1 MIKEILQENNN
12 KSYSREKVKNDRLN
26 SILNGLNIF
35 KEFNLIK
42 KEKHKYTFKKKK
54 NLKLSFNNFFTKKP
68 TNIKAFPPKKN
79 NTIIYRNN
87 LTPFDKRINYT
98 TRNNFLK
105 EEKTNEETK
114 IENNY
119 FTERM
124 NSFNKKVINN
134 LNEEYEI
141 RYLNKKIEKLR
152 SKKEEIENNLN
163 YIKNKNNSLNSELI
177 KEENNLNNLLFSLKN
192 IYNIFFLNGIN
203 KEENNLE
210 IKNLLLDLM
219 DIKYNYENAI
229 LVNTFLQNLDDSIN
243 MNNIFNSNNDIY
255 SNISLLLEMK
265 NKLIDDINKIN
276 ENEIIQKKYSEFCK
290 DLFHMFETND
300 LDNIYI
306 SLKEI
311 ISNNEDNN
319 KKISQMKSILYNNN
333 DNDYNNN
340 SYYEKLN
347 TNINPDKITSNKRKN
362 LSLNYSDLNK
372 FILENND
379 INTCGDLK
387 RNKFNLMKV
396 KNSSFLTDRRRLTD
410 AKDFISKLRN
420 KNNIQKKN
428 NKIDIDKINKFSYTP
443 KIISFS
449 SRSHLNKS
457 MFNLYNKESNK
468 EDKIENHK
476 EDNDDFKNFINSVD
490 NQKENISTKNKHDI
504 IPSLKNINN
513 YIRNYYK

>member
-1 MIKEILQENNN
+1 
-12 KSYSREKVKNDRLN
+12 
-26 SILNGLNIF
+26 
-35 KEFNLIK
+35 
-42 KEKHKYTFKKKK
+42 
-54 NLKLSFNNFFTKKP
+54 
-68 TNIKAFPPKKN
+68 
-79 NTIIYRNN
+79 
-87 LTPFDKRINYT
+87 
-98 TRNNFLK
+98 
-105 EEKTNEETK
+105 
-114 IENNY
+114 
-119 FTERM
+119 
-124 NSFNKKVINN
+124 
-134 LNEEYEI
+134 
-141 RYLNKKIEKLR
+141 
-152 SKKEEIENNLN
+152 
-163 YIKNKNNSLNSELI
+163 
-177 KEENNLNNLLFSLKN
+177 
-192 IYNIFFLNGIN
+192 
-203 KEENNLE
+203 
-210 IKNLLLDLM
+210 
-219 DIKYNYENAI
+219 
-229 LVNTFLQNLDDSIN
+229 
-243 MNNIFNSNNDIY
+243 
-255 SNISLLLEMK
+255 
-265 NKLIDDINKIN
+265 
-276 ENEIIQKKYSEFCK
+276 
-290 DLFHMFETND
+290 
-300 LDNIYI
+300 
-306 SLKEI
+306 
-311 ISNNEDNN
+311 
-319 KKISQMKSILYNNN
+319 MKSILYN

-347 TNINPDKITSNKRKN
+347 TNINQDKITSNKRKN

-476 EDNDDFKNFINSVD
+476 EDNDDFKNFINLVD
-490 NQKENISTKNKHDI
+490 NHKENISTKNKHDI